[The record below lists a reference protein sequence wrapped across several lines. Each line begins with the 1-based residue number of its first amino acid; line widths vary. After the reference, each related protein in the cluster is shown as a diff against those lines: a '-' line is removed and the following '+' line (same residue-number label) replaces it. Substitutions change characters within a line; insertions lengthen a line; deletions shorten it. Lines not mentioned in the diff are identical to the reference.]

1 MIEPVPDVFLDFWH
15 CNSTGVYSGVIAN
28 GNGNSNDESNLDT
41 TFLRGLRKSDS
52 LGVTSVHTLFPGH
65 YTGRATHIHV
75 LSHPANETTVNKNNN
90 TISGL
95 YTSNSSHVGQIFFD
109 QDLISLV
116 EATAPYNTNTQELT
130 TNAED
135 SILGEEAADM
145 DPFVEWIQLGDDI
158 TDGVMAWISIGID
171 PTADDEIS
179 SAATIY
185 KDGGVANENSGMG
198 GGPGGPGGEGPD
210 GNGTVPT
217 GAPPMA

>member
-109 QDLISLV
+109 QDLISRV
-116 EATAPYNTNTQELT
+116 EETESYTPNEQELT

-135 SILGEEAADM
+135 GILLQELNDNI
-145 DPFVEWIQLGDDI
+145 DPFVEYVLLGEDVS
-158 TDGVMAWISIGID
+158 DGIFAWISLVID
-171 PTADDEIS
+171 SSESTSVTA
-179 SAATIY
+179 AAYYTEE
-185 KDGGVANENSGMG
+185 GGVENENAGMG
-198 GGPGGPGGEGPD
+198 MGGPGGGGP
-210 GNGTVPT
+210 PS
-217 GAPPMA
+217 GAPPS